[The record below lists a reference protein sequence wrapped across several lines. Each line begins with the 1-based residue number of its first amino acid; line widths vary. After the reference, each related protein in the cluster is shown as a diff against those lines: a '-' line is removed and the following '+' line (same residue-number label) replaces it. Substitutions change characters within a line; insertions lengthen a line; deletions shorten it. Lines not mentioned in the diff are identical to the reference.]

1 MARSVIVDPSDEI
14 RILHV
19 DDDVN
24 QSEFLRYFLPE
35 MDEAF
40 RIDFVSDPCQVME
53 NMGSEI
59 YDCVVTDYQMPRM
72 NGIELAEKIRERF
85 DLPII
90 IYTGQGSEEIA
101 EAAFSAGIDDYL
113 RKEMDPSHYQVLA
126 KRIRQ
131 VVEKKRTESVYRTVV
146 EQTRDAL
153 SIFIDGLM
161 VFANQSTLD
170 LLGVNSF
177 FEIYGTNPFSQ
188 YNGREFHQ
196 DFLENGFQEFEIE
209 SRGKETFNIEVS
221 TSPIKYNG
229 KDAILCFARDITE
242 KKRLENEK
250 KISQKRFKTLVDCS
264 PDGITSINP
273 LGFVTFANKAFLE
286 LTGFSI
292 EEIVGKHITNIGTI
306 RKKDLLVHMKNF
318 ASILRG
324 ENIPPI
330 EFTWQTKEGN
340 PGVALSHVSLIE
352 IEGRRE
358 VLLIIKDITNYRK
371 KEKELDLVF
380 KKAPYGVVQL
390 DSSGA
395 VISINDV
402 ALRLSDLNQYE
413 AKGKNINTLFDIEDG
428 NLSTLHSLFDRHI
441 KNVKEPKPFE
451 LQIRNKYGDSV
462 WVETQTA
469 LIEIDEE
476 NYGLQLL
483 LKDVTNKKRLEEER
497 KTYTQKLERFI
508 QDMGKRFDSIIVSK
522 LDKEIKINLDE
533 IENRLTKLRYENIVK
548 DSEIDE
554 IEKAVSNII
563 KAIDDTA
570 KKQLV
575 APDQINEI
583 TANIDDR

>member
-1 MARSVIVDPSDEI
+1 VSRSVIVDPSDQI

-24 QSEFLRYFLPE
+24 QSEFLQYFLPE
-35 MDEAF
+35 MDDAF
-40 RIDFVSDPCQVME
+40 VIDSVCDPYQAVDKME
-53 NMGSEI
+53 SKR
-59 YDCVVTDYQMPRM
+59 YDCVVTDYQMPKM
-72 NGIELAEKIRERF
+72 NGIELAGKIKQSF
-85 DLPII
+85 NVPII

-131 VVEKKRTESVYRTVV
+131 VVEKKRTELVYRTVV

-153 SIFIDGLM
+153 SIFIDGKM
-161 VFANQSTLD
+161 VFANKSTLD
-170 LLGVNSF
+170 LLGVNHF
-177 FEIYGTNPFSQ
+177 FEIYGTNPFLVDN
-188 YNGREFHQ
+188 YRDFHQ
-196 DFLENGFQEFEIE
+196 DFLKIGFHEFEIE
-209 SRGKETFNIEVS
+209 SKSKETLNIEVS
-221 TSPIKYNG
+221 TSPITYNG
-229 KDAILCFARDITE
+229 KDAVLCFARDITE
-242 KKRLENEK
+242 KKMLENEK
-250 KISQKRFKTLVDCS
+250 KISQKRFETLVDSS
-264 PDGITSINP
+264 PDGITSVNP

-306 RKKDLLVHMKNF
+306 RKKDMFVHMKNF

-358 VLLIIKDITNYRK
+358 VLLIIKDITKYRK
-371 KEKELDLVF
+371 TEKELDLVF

-395 VISINDV
+395 VISINDA
-402 ALRLSDLNQYE
+402 ALRLSDLNQKE
-413 AKGKNINTLFDIEDG
+413 AKGKNINTVFNIEDG
-428 NLSTLHSLFDRHI
+428 NLSALHSLLNRNI
-441 KNVKEPKPFE
+441 KNVREPKPFE

-462 WVETQTA
+462 WVETLTA
-469 LIEIDEE
+469 LVEIDEE

-483 LKDVTNKKRLEEER
+483 LKDITNKKRLEEER
-497 KTYTQKLERFI
+497 KTYTQRLERFM

-575 APDQINEI
+575 VPDKIHEI

>member
-1 MARSVIVDPSDEI
+1 VSRSVVVDPSDEI

-24 QSEFLRYFLPE
+24 QSEFLQYFLPE

-40 RIDFVSDPCQVME
+40 SIDSVCDPCQVFEKME
-53 NMGSEI
+53 SER
-59 YDCVVTDYQMPRM
+59 YDCVVTDYQMPKI
-72 NGIELAEKIRERF
+72 NGIELAEKIKESF

-90 IYTGQGSEEIA
+90 IYTGQGSEEVA

-131 VVEKKRTESVYRTVV
+131 VVEKNRTELVYRTVV

-153 SIFIDGLM
+153 SIFIDGQM

-170 LLGVNSF
+170 LLGVNNF
-177 FEIYGTNPFSQ
+177 FEIYGTNPFSVD
-188 YNGREFHQ
+188 NSRAFHQ
-196 DFLENGFQEFEIE
+196 DFLEIGFQEYEI
-209 SRGKETFNIEVS
+209 SGKGGELFNVEVS
-221 TSPIKYNG
+221 TSPITYNG

-242 KKRLENEK
+242 KKMLENEK
-250 KISQKRFKTLVDCS
+250 KVSQKRFETLVNCS
-264 PDGITSINP
+264 PDGITSVNP

-292 EEIVGKHITNIGTI
+292 EEIVGRHITNVGSI
-306 RKKDLLVHMKNF
+306 RKKDLIKHMNNF

-324 ENIPPI
+324 DVIPPI

-340 PGVALSHVSLIE
+340 PGVGLAHVSMIE
-352 IEGRRE
+352 IEGRKE
-358 VLLIIKDITNYRK
+358 VLLISQDITNYRK
-371 KEKELDLVF
+371 KEKELDLMF
-380 KKAPYGVVQL
+380 EKAPYGIVQL
-390 DSSGA
+390 DSSGG
-395 VISINDV
+395 VLSINDA
-402 ALRLSDLNQYE
+402 ALRLSDLNLKE
-413 AKGKNINTLFDIEDG
+413 AHGKNINTVFNIEDG
-428 NLSTLHSLFDRHI
+428 NVAALHSLLNR
-441 KNVKEPKPFE
+441 NVRNIKEPKPFE
-451 LQIRNKYGDSV
+451 LRIRSKYDDSV
-462 WVETQTA
+462 WVEAQTS
-469 LIEIDEE
+469 LIEVDEE
-476 NYGLQLL
+476 NYGLQLI
-483 LKDVTNKKRLEEER
+483 LKDITNKKRLEEER
-497 KTYTQKLERFI
+497 KTYAQKLERFI
-508 QDMGKRFDSIIVSK
+508 QDMGKRFDSIIVSE
-522 LDKEIKINLDE
+522 LDEELKINLDE

-575 APDQINEI
+575 TTAQFQEI
-583 TANIDDR
+583 TADTDKY